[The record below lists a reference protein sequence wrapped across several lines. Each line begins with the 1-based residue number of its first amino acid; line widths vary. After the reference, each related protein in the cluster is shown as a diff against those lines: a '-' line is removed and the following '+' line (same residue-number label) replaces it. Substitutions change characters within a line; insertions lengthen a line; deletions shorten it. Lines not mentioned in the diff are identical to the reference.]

1 MKNGV
6 NQPSTAWKEDEES
19 RSMLYIIIITIII
32 IIIIIQCGFLNCGLM
47 IFSPV

>member
-1 MKNGV
+1 
-6 NQPSTAWKEDEES
+6 
-19 RSMLYIIIITIII
+19 MLYIIIITIIII